1 MSGISYSKH
10 STETSRTSCIGCDG
24 LVNSGKELDAC
35 GVCNGDGLS
44 CAGCDGAPN
53 SGKSIDNCGVCGG
66 PGILPGTCD
75 CMGNVLDQ
83 CNICGGAGI
92 AAGKCDCAGSV
103 ADACHV
109 CGGDAF
115 DESACDADKVCL
127 CHATGVVLGGRGSVG
142 GADGK
147 AAEAYTLIC
156 VRPEDLSIY
165 QVRAMCLRLTH
176 EPLVLYLSKL
186 CPA

>member
-1 MSGISYSKH
+1 MSGISYS
-10 STETSRTSCIGCDG
+10 T
-24 LVNSGKELDAC
+24 
-35 GVCNGDGLS
+35 
-44 CAGCDGAPN
+44 
-53 SGKSIDNCGVCGG
+53 
-66 PGILPGTCD
+66 
-75 CMGNVLDQ
+75 

-115 DESACDADKVCL
+115 DKSACDADKVCL

-176 EPLVLYLSKL
+176 ETLVLYLSKL